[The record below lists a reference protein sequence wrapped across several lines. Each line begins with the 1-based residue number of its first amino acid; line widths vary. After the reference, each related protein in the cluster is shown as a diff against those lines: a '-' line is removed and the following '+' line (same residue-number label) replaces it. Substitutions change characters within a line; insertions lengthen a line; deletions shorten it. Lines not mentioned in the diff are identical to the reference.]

1 MVLRIVSIMLLLA
14 ALPAFA
20 QSHRNLYMYQ
30 GADREQRLI
39 EGAKKEKQVV
49 VYTSLNTKDSV
60 PISQAFE
67 KKYGVKVELWR
78 SSSEKVLQRA
88 LTEARAGR
96 HSVDAFELN
105 GPEMEALYREGL
117 LEEFY
122 SPHFRTLP
130 PAAFAKHK
138 HYVADRFNFFT
149 IAYNTNLV
157 KPNEVPN
164 SYEDLLNPRW
174 VGKIGIEGSDDDW
187 FASIVKHMGEDK
199 GLAFF
204 RKLAQMKPQIR
215 TGHTLLAELVAAGE
229 IPAGGDDLQ
238 PQRRAPARERR
249 ADQVEGAQSDVRPPE
264 RRRGDQA
271 RAAAARRVAVHR
283 FHDLARRPGAA
294 QAAQPRAGEHRGRD
308 QPEQISLP
316 HDRSGDRARRDP
328 RSGRRSGPSCSSRDN
343 RSSGR
348 PTNGQRVSLQQQERS
363 GLRPRHPGPVQPEG
377 RARAA
382 ARRCRA
388 SSRARK

>member
-1 MVLRIVSIMLLLA
+1 MLIRILA
-14 ALPAFA
+14 AVLMLASLPALA
-20 QSHRNLYMYQ
+20 QSHRNLYLYQ
-30 GADREQRLI
+30 GADREQKLI
-39 EGAKKEKQVV
+39 EGAKKEKQVM

-60 PISQAFE
+60 PIAQAFE

-122 SPHFRTLP
+122 SPHFKSLP

-164 SYEDLLNPRW
+164 SYEDLLHPRW
-174 VGKIGIEGSDDDW
+174 AGKIGIEASDDDW
-187 FASIVKHMGEDK
+187 FASIVKHMGEQK

-204 RKLAQMKPQIR
+204 RKLAQMNPQLR

-229 IPAGGDDLQ
+229 IPLVATIYNHNAERLLVNG
-238 PQRRAPARERR
+238 APIRWKAL
-249 ADQVEGAQSDVRPPE
+249 DPTFGRPN
-264 RRRGDQA
+264 A
-271 RAAAARRVAVHR
+271 VAVTKR
-283 FHDLARRPGAA
+283 AQRPHAA
-294 QAAQPRAGEHRGRD
+294 LLFAD
-308 QPEQISLP
+308 YMIS
-316 HDRSGDRARRDP
+316 
-328 RSGRRSGPSCSSRDN
+328 
-343 RSSGR
+343 
-348 PTNGQRVSLQQQERS
+348 
-363 GLRPRHPGPVQPEG
+363 PEG
-377 RARAA
+377 QELLKKRNRVP
-382 ARRCRA
+382 A
-388 SSRARK
+388 STAVETNLNKFPFHMIDPVIVLDEQEKWEKHWSELFLKGQAIKRDAD